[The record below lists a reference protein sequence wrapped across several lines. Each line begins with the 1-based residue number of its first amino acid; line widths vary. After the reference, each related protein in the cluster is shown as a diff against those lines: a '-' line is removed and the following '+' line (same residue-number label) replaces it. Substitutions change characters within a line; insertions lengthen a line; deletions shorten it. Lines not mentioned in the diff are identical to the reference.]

1 MNILTFPNTALRET
15 CPEFDFDNPIMDPE
29 QLERLLIDNML
40 AGNGIGLAANQ
51 MGILTR
57 VFAMGHVRLPKLA
70 QAFFNP
76 VIVANTEDLVELEEG
91 CLSFPNIYVTIKR
104 PRKIRAR
111 WQDKKGAW
119 QEGEFED
126 YQCRCFLH
134 ELDHLEGIVFQDRV
148 STLKWAL
155 AVKKTQKRKHK

>member
-1 MNILTFPNTALRET
+1 MKILTFPNEALRET
-15 CPEFDFDNPIMDPE
+15 CPDFNFDNPIMDPVD
-29 QLERLLIDNML
+29 LERLLIDTML
-40 AGNGIGLAANQ
+40 SNNGIGLSANQ
-51 MGILTR
+51 VGIVTR
-57 VFAMGHVRLPKLA
+57 VFAMGHTSLPKLA

-91 CLSFPNIYVTIKR
+91 CLSFPSMYVTIKR

-111 WQDKKGAW
+111 WQDRIGAW

-155 AVKKTQKRKHK
+155 AVKKTQKRKHR